1 MEENTESE
9 FKEYAEL
16 VTRLKGEPSN
26 DEKLKLYGL
35 YKQSTVGDINITQP
49 WAIQAVARAKWSS
62 WNNYKG
68 LSQEESK
75 LKYINQCKRLIKKY
89 TLKC

>member
-1 MEENTESE
+1 MVEDTKSE

-16 VTRLKGEPSN
+16 VTRLNQEPDN

-35 YKQSTVGDINITQP
+35 YKQSTVGDINIKQP
-49 WAIQAVARAKWSS
+49 WAIQAVARAKWNS

-68 LSQEESK
+68 LSSDESK
-75 LKYINQCKRLIKKY
+75 LLYINECKTLIKKY
-89 TLKC
+89 TLKP